1 MAEVA
6 AALFSVYLLGEAANM
21 ESRKTTI
28 VDIAKKLNISKSTVS
43 RALSNHASIGL
54 RTKMR
59 VQQLAAELNYEPDQT
74 AINFKQRRKFLLGVV
89 LPSISHEFFSSI
101 VSGIEDVAY
110 NKNYTLLLG
119 QSRDDE
125 SREKRIVETMK
136 DHRVDGMLI
145 SISKNTTN
153 YDHFEMLRKNKIP
166 VVFFDR
172 IPNMNNIHYIA
183 SQLESGMKEAV
194 NFLIRKGHK
203 HIALINGP
211 ANLPASKERLQ
222 GFGNAMKKNRIKPN
236 PEYIVYS
243 DLTQEGNTSAT
254 QQLLSLKRRPDAIIA
269 FNDYVAMDAIQQAKK
284 AKVKINKDIC
294 FISFANEAICNYMDH
309 PPMASIEQFPYQQ
322 GEKATEIL
330 LDLLENSSPGQ
341 DEQEPTY
348 HNILLPSQLVVRISK

>member
-1 MAEVA
+1 M
-6 AALFSVYLLGEAANM
+6 SEAVNM
-21 ESRKTTI
+21 EPRKTTI
-28 VDIAKKLNISKSTVS
+28 VDIAKQLNISKSTVS

-54 RTKMR
+54 RTRMR
-59 VQQLAAELNYEPDQT
+59 VQQLAAALNYEPDQT
-74 AINFKQRRKFLLGVV
+74 AIHFKQRKKFLIGVI
-89 LPSISHEFFSSI
+89 LPSISHEFFASI

-125 SREKRIVETMK
+125 EREKRIVETMK

-145 SISKNTTN
+145 SISKSTTN
-153 YDHFEMLRKNKIP
+153 YDHFELLRRNKIP

-172 IPNMNNIHYIA
+172 IPNMDKIHYIA

-194 NFLIRKGHK
+194 NFLIKKGYK

-211 ANLPASKERLQ
+211 ANLPASKERLL
-222 GFGNAMKKNRIKPN
+222 GFENAMKKNRIKLN
-236 PEYIVYS
+236 TDLVVSS
-243 DLTQEGNTSAT
+243 DLTKDGNTHAT
-254 QQLLSLKRRPDAIIA
+254 QQLLNLKRRPDAIIA
-269 FNDYVAMDAIQQAKK
+269 FNDYVAMDAIQAAKK

-330 LDLLENSSPGQ
+330 LNLLENTAPENL
-341 DEQEPTY
+341 EQEPHY

>member
-1 MAEVA
+1 
-6 AALFSVYLLGEAANM
+6 M

-28 VDIAKKLNISKSTVS
+28 TDIAKKLNISKSTVS

-54 RTKMR
+54 RTRMR
-59 VQQLAAELNYEPDQT
+59 VQQLATELDYEPDQT
-74 AINFKQRRKFLLGVV
+74 AIHFKQRKKFLIGVI
-89 LPSISHEFFSSI
+89 LPSISLEFFSSI
-101 VSGIEDVAY
+101 VSGIEDIAY
-110 NKNYTLLLG
+110 KKNYTLLLG

-125 SREKRIVETMK
+125 EREKKIVETMK
-136 DHRVDGMLI
+136 NHRVDGMLI

-153 YDHFEMLRKNKIP
+153 YEHFELLRKNKIP
-166 VVFFDR
+166 IVFFDR

-194 NFLIRKGHK
+194 NFLIKKGHK
-203 HIALINGP
+203 QIALINGP

-222 GFGNAMKKNRIKPN
+222 GFENAMKKNKIKLP
-236 PEYIVYS
+236 PEMVVSS
-243 DLTQEGNTSAT
+243 DLTKEGNISAT
-254 QQLLSLKRRPDAIIA
+254 QQLLHLKRRPDAIIA

-284 AKVKINKDIC
+284 AKVRINKDIC

-330 LDLLENSSPGQ
+330 LDLLENSPSESQ
-341 DEQEPTY
+341 EQEPHY